1 MPSFSTAR
9 NEAYFLVPGFKT
21 GFTYEPWNMSF
32 VLLQVCQ
39 RYRYEDDFYSKENYY
54 LNVVLK
60 VIFILFKLNVTETV

>member
-1 MPSFSTAR
+1 
-9 NEAYFLVPGFKT
+9 
-21 GFTYEPWNMSF
+21 MSF